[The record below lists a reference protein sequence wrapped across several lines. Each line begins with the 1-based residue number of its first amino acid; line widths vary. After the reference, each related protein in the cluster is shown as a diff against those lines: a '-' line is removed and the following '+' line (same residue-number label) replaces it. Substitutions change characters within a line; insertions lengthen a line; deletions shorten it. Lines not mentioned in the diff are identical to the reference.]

1 MGKRNPPSLRRQEN
15 NRRAGSPPSLQ
26 RQNPS
31 HYRSRN
37 SRRRSKRR
45 IKNKKL
51 ISLLLIVLICA
62 VAVAAFLTI
71 SPSVMGNSVDLGSDN
86 VSIAVTGDVM
96 FGRKMPGVLSSG
108 ESPFRYVE
116 NVTKAADVL
125 LVNFENPATTTSNAV
140 KGDVPL
146 KADPSYL
153 PLLSGANEIVIA
165 SQANNHALDYGEE
178 GMNDSLRNLND
189 AGITAIGAGA
199 NQESASK
206 PAVVDVGDR
215 HITILNYM
223 DADNFAE
230 YASIMPPATAN
241 SSGFSAYDEEYAK
254 EQIQEARDNGSSIVI
269 AYLHYG
275 NEYSRSPNEYQVNI
289 SHELIDNGADIV
301 IGAHAHVTQ
310 GVEMYKGKPVFY
322 NLGNFIFDQSNPAT
336 HRAYFLNLD
345 LVEDN
350 CTVTLYPVNIINY
363 LPQFM
368 SPEDG
373 KALIAELNPQC
384 DELQVTDEG
393 TGKLTFKLGN
403 QTDDAN

>member
-1 MGKRNPPSLRRQEN
+1 MGKRNPPSLRKN
-15 NRRAGSPPSLQ
+15 NNNHSARRPASLK
-26 RQNPS
+26 RQNP
-31 HYRSRN
+31 YASRGGRP
-37 SRRRSKRR
+37 RRRSR
-45 IKNKKL
+45 IRNKKL
-51 ISLLLIVLICA
+51 ISLLMVLLLCL

-71 SPSVMGNSVDLGSDN
+71 SPVTLGNNVDLGSDN

-153 PLLSGANEIVIA
+153 PLLAGANKIVVA

-178 GMNDSLRNLND
+178 GMNDSLKNLND

-254 EQIQEARDNGSSIVI
+254 EQIQEARDNGSSIII

-310 GVEMYKGKPVFY
+310 GVEMYNGKPIFY

-368 SPEDG
+368 SAEDG

-384 DELQVTDEG
+384 DEMQVTDEG

-403 QTDDAN
+403 LTEDAN

>member
-1 MGKRNPPSLRRQEN
+1 MGKRNPPSLRKN
-15 NRRAGSPPSLQ
+15 NNNHSARRPASLK
-26 RQNPS
+26 RQNP
-31 HYRSRN
+31 YASRGGRP
-37 SRRRSKRR
+37 RRRSR
-45 IKNKKL
+45 IRNKKL
-51 ISLLLIVLICA
+51 ISLLMVLLLCL

-71 SPSVMGNSVDLGSDN
+71 SSVTLGNNVDLGSDN
-86 VSIAVTGDVM
+86 V
-96 FGRKMPGVLSSG
+96 
-108 ESPFRYVE
+108 SPFRYVE

-153 PLLSGANEIVIA
+153 PLLAGANEIVIA

-178 GMNDSLRNLND
+178 GMNDSLKNLND

-223 DADNFAE
+223 DAD
-230 YASIMPPATAN
+230 
-241 SSGFSAYDEEYAK
+241 
-254 EQIQEARDNGSSIVI
+254 RDNGSSIII

-310 GVEMYKGKPVFY
+310 GVEMYNGKPIFY

-368 SPEDG
+368 SAEDG

-384 DELQVTDEG
+384 DELQVTDDG

-403 QTDDAN
+403 LTEDAN

>member
-1 MGKRNPPSLRRQEN
+1 MV
-15 NRRAGSPPSLQ
+15 
-26 RQNPS
+26 
-31 HYRSRN
+31 
-37 SRRRSKRR
+37 
-45 IKNKKL
+45 
-51 ISLLLIVLICA
+51 LLLCL

-71 SPSVMGNSVDLGSDN
+71 SSVTLGNNVDLGSDN

-153 PLLSGANEIVIA
+153 PLLAGANKIVVA

-178 GMNDSLRNLND
+178 GMNDSLKNLND

-206 PAVVDVGDR
+206 PAVVDIGDR

-254 EQIQEARDNGSSIVI
+254 EQIQEARDNGSSIII

-310 GVEMYKGKPVFY
+310 GVEMYNGKPIFY

-368 SPEDG
+368 SAEDG

-384 DELQVTDEG
+384 DELQVTDDG

-403 QTDDAN
+403 LTEDAN